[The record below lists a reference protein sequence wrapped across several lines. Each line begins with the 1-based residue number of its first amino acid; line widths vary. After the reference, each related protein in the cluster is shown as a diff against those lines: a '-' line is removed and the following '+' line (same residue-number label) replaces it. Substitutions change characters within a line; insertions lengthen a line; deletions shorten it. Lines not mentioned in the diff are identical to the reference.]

1 MTTYTTITNAEI
13 DQDSPVTQPLMTAL
27 RDNPIAIAEG
37 SSGAPKIADQV
48 DYATAT
54 GSSWATV
61 TDLDDYAGCWVDVA
75 FEIVNGIGVTSNLV
89 FEVSDN
95 GSTFY
100 GTVTLLTTGSEQSRL
115 GTGRLFLDFATG
127 AYHFVGQDGVDIMKA
142 NGTVSGAS
150 LSITDIRWRLTGGD
164 DIAIIVNAQGGLAG

>member
-1 MTTYTTITNAEI
+1 MTTYTTITNGEI

-27 RDNPIAIAEG
+27 RDNPTAIAEG
-37 SSGAPKIADQV
+37 ASGAPKIADQV

-54 GSSWATV
+54 STSWATV

-75 FEIVNGIGVTSNLV
+75 YEVSNGLGGSSNLV
-89 FEVSDN
+89 FEVSNN

-100 GTVTLLTTGSEQSRL
+100 GTVTLQTSGSEQSVD
-115 GTGRLFLDFATG
+115 GMGRLFLDFATG
-127 AYHFVGQDGVDIMKA
+127 AYHYVGYDSFGLVKA
-142 NGTVSGAS
+142 TGTVSGAS

-164 DIAIIVNAQGGLAG
+164 DIAIIVNASMRS